1 MKNFEDYFEGIFD
14 FTKGQRLGLI
24 SLFFLIVLAANIH
37 RFFGQKNPKEIYK
50 LENMRILEKLKKKL
64 FLTLKRPH

>member
-37 RFFGQKNPKEIYK
+37 R
-50 LENMRILEKLKKKL
+50 ILEKLKKKL